1 MASTRAPSRPVG
13 SAELALSAVRLP
25 PERQPGGRRPAPWP
39 LALVQAFVNTFWDI
53 DRHGADRLADPRALS
68 EWLASRRLV
77 ETGLRFTRADL
88 RLALDAREGLRALL
102 LGNNGAAPDARRIEG
117 LNTALRAP
125 ELFVKLRPSGPP
137 DLAVERRGL
146 DGALA
151 LIAGAVAVAQIDGT
165 WWRLK
170 ACRGEHCGWAFYD
183 HSRNQA
189 SNWCSMSVC
198 GARAKARRY
207 RRRRRPASPAA
218 QARGRR
224 PAAT

>member
-1 MASTRAPSRPVG
+1 MASANASSRPAG
-13 SAELALSAVRLP
+13 SSAELALSAVRLP
-25 PERQPGGRRPAPWP
+25 PERQPGGRRPAPGP
-39 LALVQAFVNTFWDI
+39 LALVQAYVNTFWDL
-53 DRHGADRLADPRALS
+53 DRHGGDRLADPRALA
-68 EWLASRRLV
+68 EWLSSRGLV
-77 ETGLRFTRADL
+77 EPGLRFTRADL
-88 RLALDAREGLRALL
+88 RRALDAREGLRALL
-102 LGNNGAAPDARRIEG
+102 LVNNGATPDAGRIER
-117 LNTALRAP
+117 LNKALSAP
-125 ELFVKLRPSGPP
+125 ALFVRLSPSGPP

-151 LIAGAVAVAQIDGT
+151 LIAGAVAVTQIDGS

-207 RRRRRPASPAA
+207 RRRRGPGSRTAV
-218 QARGRR
+218 
-224 PAAT
+224 